1 MLPGMAAFRAWFV
14 RAVSTRYTTQMRASM
29 MEREDRDVIDGTTV
43 VIRRK
48 DNDGRNMPMT
58 SRVFTIKS
66 GLLWFN

>member
-1 MLPGMAAFRAWFV
+1 
-14 RAVSTRYTTQMRASM
+14 M